1 MSRLGR
7 NRRRR
12 RVVGVV
18 VDGDRLLGVELR
30 RRRFRRL
37 RVRGTASVEIPHE
50 AWADSVTADPEVL
63 AQALRTLWSEGRF
76 TTSKVAL
83 GMGGRETMLHPILV
97 PRAAADVVGYARSQL
112 AAHFST
118 DLEDAIVD
126 HLPVDADR
134 RDDTAPE
141 EVLAVAVRADI
152 VEPVAEA
159 VRRAGLKLVS
169 VDAASAA
176 IAGAID
182 AEAPASGRDVVVA
195 VGENRTTVVV
205 RVDGRPHSVRVVG
218 PAADPL
224 PLRPTAGD
232 LAGGADDPWLDAHD
246 AVEAEQQRRFSAA
259 ADAVAAAIHFD
270 PRPDAG
276 IGVPSVVLTGALG
289 RHDALQHS
297 VATASGA
304 TVAIA
309 SPPPWWTTG
318 KRRRPLDDSTFDRF
332 VEPAGV
338 AHAWLTRAG
347 TSFDLM
353 PPSVLQTRDHRRE
366 LAVGLLLAA
375 LVGGGC
381 GYGLVVYRAELGDA
395 GDELA
400 VIEGDVAALS
410 RRLDDLAPVDEAERA
425 RAARLGVAAELLGDD
440 LWWGRIL
447 HEVAVATGDD
457 ASLTD
462 IALVRPL
469 PVGDDGAEDGMVVFE
484 GRSVD
489 QAGVGSWLDAV
500 AETGVFEDL
509 WLVRSSVADPD
520 DLDGPVE
527 FRVEARLSS
536 GARSPRAGDPSAWLV
551 DLTGAGS

>member
-1 MSRLGR
+1 
-7 NRRRR
+7 
-12 RVVGVV
+12 
-18 VDGDRLLGVELR
+18 
-30 RRRFRRL
+30 
-37 RVRGTASVEIPHE
+37 
-50 AWADSVTADPEVL
+50 
-63 AQALRTLWSEGRF
+63 
-76 TTSKVAL
+76 
-83 GMGGRETMLHPILV
+83 
-97 PRAAADVVGYARSQL
+97 
-112 AAHFST
+112 
-118 DLEDAIVD
+118 
-126 HLPVDADR
+126 
-134 RDDTAPE
+134 
-141 EVLAVAVRADI
+141 
-152 VEPVAEA
+152 
-159 VRRAGLKLVS
+159 
-169 VDAASAA
+169 
-176 IAGAID
+176 
-182 AEAPASGRDVVVA
+182 
-195 VGENRTTVVV
+195 
-205 RVDGRPHSVRVVG
+205 
-218 PAADPL
+218 
-224 PLRPTAGD
+224 
-232 LAGGADDPWLDAHD
+232 
-246 AVEAEQQRRFSAA
+246 
-259 ADAVAAAIHFD
+259 
-270 PRPDAG
+270 
-276 IGVPSVVLTGALG
+276 
-289 RHDALQHS
+289 
-297 VATASGA
+297 
-304 TVAIA
+304 
-309 SPPPWWTTG
+309 
-318 KRRRPLDDSTFDRF
+318 
-332 VEPAGV
+332 
-338 AHAWLTRAG
+338 
-347 TSFDLM
+347 M

-375 LVGGGC
+375 RVGGGC